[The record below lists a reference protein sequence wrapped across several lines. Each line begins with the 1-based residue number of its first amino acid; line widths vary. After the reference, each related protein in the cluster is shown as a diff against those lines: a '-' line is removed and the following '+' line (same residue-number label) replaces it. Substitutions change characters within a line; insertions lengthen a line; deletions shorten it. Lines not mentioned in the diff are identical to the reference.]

1 MLNIYLEMA
10 INVEINLY
18 LNKNKKIL
26 IWKEQR
32 PYSVLKSWCYYINVK
47 ELLPGLV
54 N

>member
-1 MLNIYLEMA
+1 MA

-18 LNKNKKIL
+18 LNKNKKVL

-32 PYSVLKSWCYYINVK
+32 PYSVLKSWCYINVA

-54 N
+54 S